1 MIIDM
6 KSPKLAKV
14 MKHVK
19 LHGEKAVE
27 KAVKDLVEED
37 VEEYQQNYSDM
48 SRLSHELYRW
58 LVLVPEGE
66 AKLLVKSGDDHD
78 GVAAWGRMHTKF
90 RRRTITRLMRMQKG

>member
-14 MKHVK
+14 MKHVEI
-19 LHGEKAVE
+19 HGENTVE

-58 LVLVPEGE
+58 LVLVTEGE
-66 AKLLVKSGDDHD
+66 AKLLVKSEGNHD
-78 GVAAWGRMHTKF
+78 
-90 RRRTITRLMRMQKG
+90 